1 MDWRSAVAGC
11 LIAAASVTS
20 LGAEEKVDLVGCPA
34 TGVEMGCLILKGRDN
49 VAYDISAAKPRPR
62 VGYLAVQLTGVEAGK
77 AGICQQG
84 IILEKIQWSYTNEKC
99 D

>member
-1 MDWRSAVAGC
+1 MGGQRGGAGPPSGGG
-11 LIAAASVTS
+11 SVP
-20 LGAEEKVDLVGCPA
+20 GPGGEEKVDLVGCPA

-62 VGYLAVQLTGVEAGK
+62 VGYLAVQLTGVEADK

-84 IILEKIQWSYTNEKC
+84 TILEKIQWSYTNEKC